1 MRYEVTPQWLAAYCR
16 ISTRN
21 ARRYLRANHTP
32 AGHDLFGLT
41 VSEIARA
48 TERLSNMR
56 QVECVGVALS
66 ATRRQKRRG

>member
-21 ARRYLRANHTP
+21 ARRYLKANHTP
-32 AGHDLFGLT
+32 VSPDLYGLT
-41 VSEIARA
+41 AAEIARA
-48 TERLSNMR
+48 RERLANLR
-56 QVECVGVALS
+56 QVECIGVALS